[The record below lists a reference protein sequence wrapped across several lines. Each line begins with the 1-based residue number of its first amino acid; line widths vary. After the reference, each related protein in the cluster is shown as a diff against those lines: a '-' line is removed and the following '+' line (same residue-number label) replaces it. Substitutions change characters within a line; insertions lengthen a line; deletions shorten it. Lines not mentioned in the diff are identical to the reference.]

1 MNDRSANK
9 QIAEI
14 IKERGSTSSVT
25 IEKVLPD
32 IHRPHYDSVID
43 EHSRRHDSLDGAYG
57 KVTSRGRKS
66 PRKQAASS
74 SVVNLSKPLKDST
87 ILFTSALDS

>member
-43 EHSRRHDSLDGAYG
+43 VHSRRHDSLDGAYG
-57 KVTSRGRKS
+57 TG
-66 PRKQAASS
+66 
-74 SVVNLSKPLKDST
+74 T
-87 ILFTSALDS
+87 